1 MKEGKSKKNT
11 ENPLKEL
18 DKIKLKKFKELEDE
32 ELMDFDLDAFRKSRL
47 NEFNEKELKEFK
59 RYVKESKTDINI
71 ENMKLEL
78 KSKDTL
84 KNIIKELESMGI
96 NGETPLKLLKMI
108 KKGIE

>member
-32 ELMDFDLDAFRKSRL
+32 ELMDFDLDTFRKSRL
-47 NEFNEKELKEFK
+47 NEFNEKELNEFK

-96 NGETPLKLLKMI
+96 NGEPHLKLLKMI